1 MEICLYE
8 PMIAQN
14 AGTLTRLC
22 ACFNIPISIIEPASF
37 IIGCRE
43 FKRAGMDYIDK
54 ACVNLYSSFYNYKN
68 IKENRR
74 IILLDTKAN
83 TMYYDFIF
91 EKNDCLM
98 VGSESTG
105 VPDDVY
111 NECEY
116 KVKIPMNNNTRSLN
130 VAISAAIVL
139 SEALRQ
145 NKYFTLNSKSE

>member
-1 MEICLYE
+1 MEICLYM

-37 IIGCRE
+37 IIGDKK

-54 ACVNLYSSFYNYKN
+54 TKINLYDSFAQYKEIN
-68 IKENRR
+68 KNNR
-74 IILLDTKAN
+74 IVLLDTKAPV
-83 TMYYDFIF
+83 MYYDFVF
-91 EKNDCLM
+91 DKKDCLM

-105 VPDDVY
+105 VPDSVY
-111 NECEY
+111 NTCKY

-130 VAISAAIVL
+130 VAISAAIVI

-145 NKYFTLNSKSE
+145 NNYFSINNN

>member
-1 MEICLYE
+1 MELCLYQ

-22 ACFNIPISIIEPASF
+22 ACFSIPMSIIEPASF
-37 IIGCRE
+37 IIGCKE

-54 ACVNLYSSFYNYKN
+54 TKVNLYDSFQHYKDN
-68 IKENRR
+68 KKNNR
-74 IILLDTKAN
+74 IILLDTKAT

-105 VPDDVY
+105 VPDNIYED
-111 NECEY
+111 CEY
-116 KVKIPMNNNTRSLN
+116 KVKIPMNSNTRSLN

-145 NKYFTLNSKSE
+145 NNYFSINSYK

>member
-1 MEICLYE
+1 MELCLYE

-37 IIGCRE
+37 VIGDKK
-43 FKRAGMDYIDK
+43 FKRGGMDYIDRAK
-54 ACVNLYSSFYNYKN
+54 INLYESFQHYKN
-68 IKENRR
+68 ANKNNR
-74 IILLDTKAN
+74 IVLLDTKAT

-91 EKNDCLM
+91 TNNDCLM

-105 VPDDVY
+105 VPDSIY
-111 NECEY
+111 EECEY
-116 KVKIPMNNNTRSLN
+116 KVKIPMNSNTRSLN
-130 VAISAAIVL
+130 VSISAAIVL

-145 NKYFTLNSKSE
+145 NNYFSINSDIK

>member
-1 MEICLYE
+1 
-8 PMIAQN
+8 MIAQN

-22 ACFNIPISIIEPASF
+22 ACFNIPMSIIEPASF
-37 IIGCRE
+37 IIGCKE

-54 ACVNLYSSFYNYKN
+54 TKVNLYSSFNHYKESKKDN
-68 IKENRR
+68 R
-74 IILLDTKAN
+74 IILLDTKAT

-91 EKNDCLM
+91 EKDDCLM

-105 VPDDVY
+105 VPYNIY
-111 NECEY
+111 NECEH
-116 KVKIPMNNNTRSLN
+116 KVKIPMNSNTRSLN

-145 NKYFTLNSKSE
+145 KEYFSINSK

>member
-1 MEICLYE
+1 MELCLHE

-22 ACFNIPISIIEPASF
+22 ACFNIPMSIIEPASF
-37 IIGCRE
+37 IIGCKE
-43 FKRAGMDYIDK
+43 FKRSGMDYIDRAK
-54 ACVNLYSSFYNYKN
+54 INLYESFQHYKN
-68 IKENRR
+68 SKGNNR
-74 IILLDTKAN
+74 IILLDTKAT
-83 TMYYDFIF
+83 TMYYDFLF

-105 VPDDVY
+105 VPDNIY
-111 NECEY
+111 EECEY
-116 KVKIPMNNNTRSLN
+116 KVKIPMNSNTRSLN

-145 NKYFTLNSKSE
+145 NNYFSVNSNVN

>member
-1 MEICLYE
+1 
-8 PMIAQN
+8 MIAQN

-22 ACFNIPISIIEPASF
+22 ACLNIHISIIEPASF
-37 IIGCRE
+37 IIGCKE

-54 ACVNLYSSFYNYKN
+54 TKVNLYSSFQHYKESKKN
-68 IKENRR
+68 NR
-74 IILLDTKAN
+74 IILLDTKAT

-91 EKNDCLM
+91 EKDDCLM

-105 VPDDVY
+105 VPDDIY

-116 KVKIPMNNNTRSLN
+116 KVKIPMSSNTRSLN
-130 VAISAAIVL
+130 VAVSAAIVL

-145 NKYFTLNSKSE
+145 NEYFSINSK

>member
-1 MEICLYE
+1 MELCLYQ

-37 IIGCRE
+37 IIGDKK

-54 ACVNLYSSFYNYKN
+54 TTINLYDSFEQYKEIN
-68 IKENRR
+68 KNNR
-74 IILLDTKAN
+74 IILLDTKAT
-83 TMYYDFIF
+83 TMYYDFLF
-91 EKNDCLM
+91 DKNDCLM

-105 VPDDVY
+105 VPDSVY
-111 NECEY
+111 NNCEY
-116 KVKIPMNNNTRSLN
+116 KVKIPMNSNTRSLN

-145 NKYFTLNSKSE
+145 KNYFSIKNSE